1 MALKFSLVEE
11 IDGPDFAN
19 RVRAAEE
26 LTRKLEANNWN
37 FDSAPE
43 FFAEQS
49 QADVLGK
56 EMVHIFDG
64 RTMTR
69 IGRLVMGGVGQLF
82 NLMGA
87 LPANSA
93 FKIAHSSSLLD
104 EINDQL
110 GTDGLYELTERARVD
125 APEKV
130 EYFNYTIFHQLR
142 EMVFWSILYGSR
154 AYPSTFEHMARH
166 FAKGDLLHTM
176 LYRSSRGESKD
187 NKPKVMVG
195 DYLTYSFRSTAV
207 EWMDKPLFGG
217 LAKDTQHIEY
227 LLTPE
232 PSKISHPYLP
242 LECEGMIEYGH
253 RRYYLRR
260 FVGATPKDGLRG
272 PQVPP
277 EYPKKA
283 RGKKR

>member
-1 MALKFSLVEE
+1 MALKLSSVED
-11 IDGPDFAN
+11 DGPDFAK
-19 RVRAAEE
+19 RVLAAEE
-26 LTRKLEANNWN
+26 LTRKLESNKWN
-37 FDSAPE
+37 FSSAPE
-43 FFAEQS
+43 FFAEES

-93 FKIAHSSSLLD
+93 FKIAHSSRLLD
-104 EINDQL
+104 EINQKL
-110 GTDGLYELTERARVD
+110 GTDGLREITERTKSGT
-125 APEKV
+125 PEKV

-166 FAKGDLLHTM
+166 FAKGDLVHTM

-187 NKPKVMVG
+187 SRPKVMVG
-195 DYLTYSFRSTAV
+195 DYLTYTFSSSVV

-217 LAKDTQHIEY
+217 LARDTFHIEY

-232 PSKISHPYLP
+232 PSKVSHPYLP
-242 LECEGMIEYGH
+242 LEGEGVVEFGH
-253 RRYYLRR
+253 RLYYLRR
-260 FVGATPKDGLRG
+260 FVGVTPKDGLRG
-272 PQVPP
+272 PKIPP
-277 EYPKKA
+277 ESPKKTQG
-283 RGKKR
+283 RKK